1 MSMNPFMYVCMHVC
15 IHLSVCLP
23 ICLSVYLSVYRACIY
38 LSVSIYCT
46 SIYPPTC
53 VSIHNMCLSV
63 CVCLY
68 LRNYHNLSIHPS
80 VCLNTNLSIKWI
92 CQLCPQARKLLK
104 MKCSFLSLRASEASL
119 PQGPGTSPAWAL
131 FIADELPGLMSVLSS
146 WCGSTPKA
154 LKTF

>member
-63 CVCLY
+63 SVCIY
-68 LRNYHNLSIHPS
+68 ETIIIYLSIHLS
-80 VCLNTNLSIKWI
+80 VSTQIFQSNEFVNSVLKLASCWRWSVHFSLFVLPRLLYRKVLA
-92 CQLCPQARKLLK
+92 QALPELC
-104 MKCSFLSLRASEASL
+104 SL
-119 PQGPGTSPAWAL
+119 PTSCRGWCR
-131 FIADELPGLMSVLSS
+131 FCRVGADRP
-146 WCGSTPKA
+146 
-154 LKTF
+154 LKP